1 MYLADKECVVV
12 DIPDTTKDNVIKTL
26 ISKLDK
32 VGCISN
38 VEEFY
43 KNVLDREE
51 ICATAIGNEMGL
63 PHGKTSNV
71 LRPSICFGRL
81 LNPVIWN
88 EKTGEKVKYVILIAV
103 PEKSSSDIHMKIISS
118 LARKLMHTEY
128 RNILLSGTQ
137 EEVFDFLNA
146 TVEI

>member
-1 MYLADKECVVV
+1 MYLADKECVVF

-51 ICATAIGNEMGL
+51 ICATATKWVYL
-63 PHGKTSNV
+63 T
-71 LRPSICFGRL
+71 
-81 LNPVIWN
+81 
-88 EKTGEKVKYVILIAV
+88 A
-103 PEKSSSDIHMKIISS
+103 
-118 LARKLMHTEY
+118 KLQMY
-128 RNILLSGTQ
+128 
-137 EEVFDFLNA
+137 
-146 TVEI
+146 

>member
-1 MYLADKECVVV
+1 MYLADKECVVF

-103 PEKSSSDIHMKIISS
+103 PEKVHLIYI
-118 LARKLMHTEY
+118 
-128 RNILLSGTQ
+128 
-137 EEVFDFLNA
+137 
-146 TVEI
+146 

>member
-1 MYLADKECVVV
+1 MYLADKECVVF
-12 DIPDTTKDNVIKTL
+12 DIADTTKNNVIKTL
-26 ISKLDK
+26 INKLDEA
-32 VGCISN
+32 GCISN

-43 KNVLDREE
+43 KNVLEREK

-103 PEKSSSDIHMKIISS
+103 PEQSTSDVHMKIISS

-128 RNILLSGTQ
+128 RKILLTGTQ
-137 EEVFDFLNA
+137 DEIFNFLNT